1 MEHDRRVYQRLH
13 LTRPIEGRFGK
24 TAVRIIDVSATG
36 ALIEHERAMPV
47 RARRTLQFTWRD
59 QLVKVKAEVI
69 RSSDQES
76 GLRFIAEDATLSRLI
91 AESAEEVLRA
101 QEANMEGQRA
111 ANVVGDETLTSASAG
126 LRGSGYTVWTLAEDG
141 WKKRRALLPDQ
152 PEDGFTVAA
161 AEPVDQVELLKKTWE
176 NGDEEA
182 RRMTRLL
189 AELSAASVRMK
200 S

>member
-1 MEHDRRVYQRLH
+1 MDDRRVYQRLH
-13 LTRPIEGRFGK
+13 LTRPLEGRFGQ

-36 ALIEHERAMPV
+36 ALIEHDGLIPV
-47 RARRTLQFTWRD
+47 RAKRTLQFTWREER
-59 QLVKVKAEVI
+59 VKVKAEVI
-69 RSSDQES
+69 RSSAQET
-76 GLRFIAEDATLSRLI
+76 GLRFIAEDATLLRLI

-101 QEANMEGQRA
+101 QQANMEGQRE

-126 LRGSGYTVWTLAEDG
+126 LRGSGYIVWTFDAEG

-152 PEDGFTVAA
+152 PDDGFTVAA

-176 NGDEEA
+176 GGDEEA

-189 AELSAASVRMK
+189 AELSAASVRTK